1 MGGWERAA
9 RGTRECT
16 CSSVAD
22 EVHERAN
29 YDAPRPPQ
37 RVHLGRA
44 VSYMPT
50 VSEHNERERVGDR
63 ARVRRLPSE
72 SHQWMIKIFKLLAA
86 VVRRRRKRA
95 VQSPTILSPKP
106 SRAAAHTVWCEQRG
120 RNAHE
125 RSLR

>member
-63 ARVRRLPSE
+63 ARVRRARRAAHDADVADCAPPRPSE
-72 SHQWMIKIFKLLAA
+72 GWQ
-86 VVRRRRKRA
+86 RA
-95 VQSPTILSPKP
+95 PGSI
-106 SRAAAHTVWCEQRG
+106 
-120 RNAHE
+120 
-125 RSLR
+125 SLT